1 MRGLWT
7 PVRLALMRSP
17 KLMELARA
25 LNCDRDSALGAAVRW
40 LGFVTEQCCNSACTH
55 LTEADLDAELRRPGL
70 AKALQRIGWVYKDKA
85 GIVYVA
91 ELGKH
96 SCKKVLTAAR
106 VADFRARQQQD
117 CNGNVT
123 PNVTPPALHTRQD
136 QTRQEKGNP
145 SSEPYPTSKA
155 DVLGALEQDT
165 TVQMPKEHQDRFAQ
179 DFLDSVAASGWLD
192 SRGRTV
198 RNWRAFLSKFAR
210 NYADRLKPAAR
221 NNHRNNNS
229 NATHVNEY

>member
-70 AKALQRIGWVYKDKA
+70 ANALQRIGWVYKDKA

-106 VADFRARQQQD
+106 VADFRDRQQQD
-117 CNGNVT
+117 CNENVT
-123 PNVTPPALHTRQD
+123 PNVTLETLHNRQD
-136 QTRQEKGNP
+136 KTRQEKNP
-145 SSEPYPTSKA
+145 LSEPYPTTKA
-155 DVLGALEQDT
+155 EVLGALEQDT
-165 TVQMPKEHQDRFAQ
+165 TVSMPKERLDRFAQ
-179 DFLDSVAASGWLD
+179 DFLDSVASTGWMD
-192 SRGRTV
+192 SRGRTI

-210 NYADRLKPAAR
+210 NYADNIKPDKK
-221 NNHRNNNS
+221 NIRNNNCNS
-229 NATHVNEY
+229 THVHEY

>member
-17 KLMELARA
+17 KIRELARA

-40 LGFVTEQCCNSACTH
+40 LGFVTEQCNSACTH
-55 LTEADLDAELRRPGL
+55 LTEAELDEELQRQGL
-70 AKALQRIGWVYKDKA
+70 ANALQRIGWVSVTKE
-85 GIVYVA
+85 GVVLVV
-91 ELGKH
+91 EHSKH
-96 SCKKVLTAAR
+96 SCDKVLTAAR

-123 PNVTPPALHTRQD
+123 PNVTLPPLHTRQD
-136 QTRQEKGNP
+136 KTRQEKGNP
-145 SSEPYPTSKA
+145 SSEPYPQTKA

-165 TVQMPKEHQDRFAQ
+165 TVQMPKEHLDRFAQ

-192 SRGRTV
+192 SRGRAI
-198 RNWRAFLSKFAR
+198 RDWRAFLSKFAR
-210 NYADRLKPAAR
+210 NYADRIKPAAR